1 MEVLWKD
8 LRYAARMLAKSPGF
22 ALIAIFTL
30 ALGIGANTAIF
41 TVLGSCCRAPFRKSH
56 PEQLAVLT
64 DPDFH
69 GGTFGSQTGE
79 RSALA

>member
-1 MEVLWKD
+1 MDTLWKD
-8 LRYAARMLAKSPGF
+8 LRYAARMLTNSPGF

-41 TVLGSCCRAPFRKSH
+41 SVLNAVLLRSLPVAH

-69 GGTFGSQTGE
+69 C
-79 RSALA
+79 RMPR